1 MWRRFGRFP
10 ALVACVVERG
20 DVTTTRIFHSFALFD
35 GVNSQV
41 RPDCW
46 LEVADGCIRR
56 VGGGPHP
63 RSGEA
68 VDLGGRTVIPG
79 LIDAHVHLAYP
90 FTTKLDP
97 VSALAATPQMK
108 LNLANCIRSGVT
120 TVRDLAC
127 TPGLMRKMKGWIKKG
142 DAIGPRIVCANA
154 AISLPQGYPEFVP
167 TYPWPLNHLMGGQ
180 VIERARTPNQVQD
193 AVRRMVAQDADWV
206 KTMHTDRSIWL
217 NRPDPPIFDDACFE
231 ALVDEA
237 RKLDRPVAMHHLW
250 ASGFRKAV
258 ELGVD
263 SIEHAPLDTLTNE
276 DIARMVDAGVSIVP
290 TLEVIA
296 SIVDL
301 PDWLDTAEGEDYL
314 CPEPLKQTR
323 GILAIYRGGIT
334 PEMAKK
340 EYYDDLSKL
349 PRRFSAMMENVG
361 RLHRTG
367 ATIGCG
373 TDSGGAPFAVFG
385 RIHAEID
392 NLMKVGMTPFEA
404 LRSATAV
411 NARILHLDA
420 KLGTIE
426 PGKLADFVALDGDP
440 LRDTTA
446 LQRVQAVVKDGAIV
460 HWRGK

>member
-1 MWRRFGRFP
+1 M
-10 ALVACVVERG
+10 
-20 DVTTTRIFHSFALFD
+20 TMTRIFHSFALFD
-35 GVNSQV
+35 GASPQV

-46 LEVADGCIRR
+46 LEEADGYIRR

-63 RSGEA
+63 QSGEM
-68 VDLGGRTVIPG
+68 VDLGGWTVIPG

-90 FTTKLDP
+90 FTTRLDP
-97 VSALAATPQMK
+97 VSILAASSQMK

-120 TVRDLAC
+120 TVRDLVC
-127 TPGLMRKMKGWIKKG
+127 TPGLMRKLKGWTEKE
-142 DAIGPRIVCANA
+142 DAVGPRIVCANA
-154 AISLPQGYPEFVP
+154 AISLPQGYPEFIP
-167 TYPWPLNHLMGGQ
+167 IYPWPISLLLGGQ
-180 VIERARTPNQVQD
+180 ATERVRTPDQVRD
-193 AVRRMVAQDADWV
+193 AVRRMVAQGADWI
-206 KTMHTDRSIWL
+206 KTMHTDKSIWL
-217 NRPDPPIFDDACFE
+217 NRPDPPVFDDACFE

-237 RKLDRPVAMHHLW
+237 RKLDRPVAMHQLW

-263 SIEHAPLDTLTNE
+263 SMEHAPLDSLADG
-276 DIARMVDAGVSIVP
+276 DITRMVDAGIPIVP

-301 PDWLDTAEGEDYL
+301 PDWLDTVEGEKYL
-314 CPEPLKQTR
+314 CSEPLKQTR
-323 GILAIYRGGIT
+323 EILAIYRGEIT

-361 RLHRTG
+361 RLHRAG

-392 NLMKVGMTPFEA
+392 NLVKIGMTPFEA

-411 NARILHLDA
+411 NARILRMDDE
-420 KLGTIE
+420 LGTIE

-440 LRDTTA
+440 LKDTTA
-446 LQRVQAVVKDGAIV
+446 LQRVRAVVKGGAIV
-460 HWRGK
+460 HREGV

>member
-1 MWRRFGRFP
+1 M
-10 ALVACVVERG
+10 AL
-20 DVTTTRIFHSFALFD
+20 TRIFHSFALFD
-35 GVNSQV
+35 GVNPQV

-63 RSGEA
+63 RSGEV
-68 VDLGGRTVIPG
+68 VDLSGRMVIPG

-90 FTTKLDP
+90 FTTKLNL
-97 VSALAATPQMK
+97 VSVLAATPQMK

-127 TPGLMRKMKGWIKKG
+127 TPGLMQKIEGWIKKG

-167 TYPWPLNHLMGGQ
+167 TFPWPISLLMGGQ
-180 VIERARTPNQVQD
+180 AFERVRTPAQVRD
-193 AVRRMVAQDADWV
+193 GVRRMVAQGADWI
-206 KTMHTDRSIWL
+206 KTMHTDKSIWL

-237 RKLDRPVAMHHLW
+237 QKLNRPVAMHQLW

-263 SIEHAPLDTLTNE
+263 SIEHAPLDGLADG
-276 DIARMVDAGVSIVP
+276 DIARMVDAGIPIVP

-296 SIVDL
+296 SIADL
-301 PDWLDTAEGEDYL
+301 PDWLDTVAGEGYL
-314 CPEPLKQTR
+314 CPAPLKQTR

-340 EYYDDLSKL
+340 GYYDDLPKL
-349 PRRFSAMMENVG
+349 PRRFSTMTENVG
-361 RLHRTG
+361 RLHRAG

-392 NLMKVGMTPFEA
+392 NLVRVGMTPFEA

-411 NARILHLDA
+411 NARILHLDD

-446 LQRVQAVVKDGAIV
+446 LQRVRAVVKGGAIV
-460 HWRGK
+460 HRTGI

>member
-1 MWRRFGRFP
+1 M
-10 ALVACVVERG
+10 
-20 DVTTTRIFHSFALFD
+20 TTTRIFHNFALFD
-35 GVNSQV
+35 GASPQV

-46 LEVADGCIRR
+46 LEVTDGCIQR

-63 RSGEA
+63 QSGKL

-90 FTTKLDP
+90 FTTELDL
-97 VSALAATPQMK
+97 VSMLSASSQMK

-120 TVRDLAC
+120 TVRDVAC
-127 TPGLMRKMKGWIKKG
+127 TPGLMRKMKGWIEKG
-142 DAIGPRIVCANA
+142 EAVGPRIVCANA
-154 AISLPQGYPEFVP
+154 MILPPGGMPEFVP
-167 TYPWPLNHLMGGQ
+167 TFPWPISLLVGGQ
-180 VIERARTPNQVQD
+180 AAERVRTPAQVRD
-193 AVRRMVAQDADWV
+193 TVRRMVALGADWI
-206 KTMHTDRSIWL
+206 KTTHTDKSIWL

-237 RKLDRPVAMHHLW
+237 RKQNRPVAMHQLW
-250 ASGFRKAV
+250 VSGFRKAV

-263 SIEHAPLDTLTNE
+263 SMEHAPLDALADE
-276 DIARMVDAGVSIVP
+276 DIARMMDAGVPIVP
-290 TLEVIA
+290 TLEVFA
-296 SIVDL
+296 SIVNL

-323 GILAIYRGGIT
+323 EILAIYRGGIT

-340 EYYDDLSKL
+340 EYYDDLPWL
-349 PRRFSAMMENVG
+349 TRHFQVMMENVG
-361 RLHRTG
+361 RLHRAG

-385 RIHAEID
+385 RTRAEID
-392 NLMKVGMTPFEA
+392 NLVKVGMTPFEA
-404 LRSATAV
+404 LCSATAV
-411 NARILHLDA
+411 NARILRLDD

-440 LRDTTA
+440 LKDTTA
-446 LQRVQAVVKDGAIV
+446 LQRVQAVVKGGTIV
-460 HWRGK
+460 HQEGV